1 VSEVVTRP
9 SVAVIGS
16 GFGGAVMACR
26 LAESQRFDVT
36 VLERGPRY
44 ARGSFPR
51 RPEQMGEL
59 FWDPDDAHWGL
70 FEYRSFPRSAHW
82 WNRGPRSGI
91 DVLTAAGLGGGSLI
105 YSSVLYRMPE
115 RFFAGWPAG
124 LGAASLDRWYA
135 KVEAMLELKR
145 YPMGE
150 TWRYRTAPKAR
161 ALAEAAA
168 KLRADPRGGPAVTLD
183 WPNLAVQFGERHGLA
198 VVNQQGQH
206 QGTCTMCGECN
217 LGCNEGAKNSLDITY
232 LARAERFGATIRTWS
247 AVTAIRRNPEGPG
260 WRLAVADPRGG
271 RERHHDFDR
280 VIVAAGSLGSTQL
293 LLEMKG
299 ALGLDSPA
307 MGSRWSPNGDLLGF
321 ITHAAFAQQPTIG
334 PVITG
339 ALHVDAG
346 SYPDGFPAGAWIEDG
361 GLPSF
366 LIWYLLGKQTGWR
379 PTLAVLGRLFR
390 VAAGWFGARG
400 GEANI
405 GNSLAR
411 IILTDPQFLTR
422 TMMLLGMGRD
432 RSTGTLTLQP
442 GSRYRW
448 DRLRLAW
455 QSGDGELHYERLRTT
470 MARIAEAL
478 GGRYVENPLSFLNR
492 YISVHPLGGLPMAE
506 RIEDGP
512 VEAASGRVFGCDGL
526 YVVDGSIIPTA
537 VGPNPSLTI
546 AALAELYA
554 ARMVEESSV

>member
-1 VSEVVTRP
+1 
-9 SVAVIGS
+9 VAVIGS

-26 LAESQRFDVT
+26 LAESGRFDVT

-44 ARGSFPR
+44 LRGSFPR
-51 RPEQMGEL
+51 RPEQMSEL

-70 FEYRSFPRSAHW
+70 FEYRSFPLSERW
-82 WNRGPRSGI
+82 WKRGRRSGI

-105 YSSVLYRMPE
+105 YSSVLYRMPD
-115 RFFAGWPAG
+115 RFFAGWPGG
-124 LGAASLDRWYA
+124 LDAAVLAPWYER
-135 KVEAMLELKR
+135 VEAMLELKR
-145 YPMGE
+145 YPMTE
-150 TWRYRTAPKAR
+150 AWSYRTAPKAK
-161 ALAEAAA
+161 AMAEAAA

-183 WPNLAVQFGERHGLA
+183 WPQLAVQFGEHGGLE
-198 VVNQQGQH
+198 VINGQGQR

-217 LGCNEGAKNSLDITY
+217 LGCNIGAKNSLDVTY
-232 LARAERFGATIRTWS
+232 LARAERHGAAVRTWS

-260 WRLAVADPRGG
+260 WRLRIADPRGS
-271 RERHHDFDR
+271 REREADFDR

-293 LLEMKG
+293 LLEMQG
-299 ALGLDSPA
+299 AISLSSPHV
-307 MGSRWSPNGDLLGF
+307 GTRWSPNGDLLGF
-321 ITHAAFAQQPTIG
+321 VTRAAFERQPTIG

-379 PTLAVLGRLFR
+379 PTLGVLGRLLR
-390 VAAGWFGARG
+390 VASGWVGTRG

-411 IILTDPQFLTR
+411 IILSDPHFLTR

-432 RSTGTLTLQP
+432 RSTGTFSLQT
-442 GSRYRW
+442 GGRYRW

-455 QSGDGELHYERLRTT
+455 KSGEGELHYERLRTT

-478 GGRYVENPLSFLNR
+478 GGEYVENPLSFLNR
-492 YISVHPLGGLPMAE
+492 YISVHPLGGLPIGD
-506 RIEDGP
+506 RIEDGA
-512 VEAASGRVFGCDGL
+512 VDARTGKVFGCEGL
-526 YVVDGSIIPTA
+526 YVADGSIIPTA

-546 AALAELYA
+546 AALAEMYA
-554 ARMVEESSV
+554 ARMVEESRV